1 MVYNDLLKG
10 CPICCSSIIIKSSIL
25 KKNQFSKLKTKEDY
39 ELWLRLSKKK
49 FKFGGVNSYLT
60 FYKLRKNSLSSKHIN
75 KLINAF
81 KIYNN
86 FNNYGIIFSLFF
98 TIRLY
103 FNAFTKKFL

>member
-1 MVYNDLLKG
+1 M
-10 CPICCSSIIIKSSIL
+10 

-39 ELWLRLSKKK
+39 ELWLRLSKKN
-49 FKFGGVNSYLT
+49 FKFGGVNKYLT
-60 FYKLRKNSLSSKHIN
+60 FYHIRKNSLSSYHFN

-86 FNNYGIIFSLFF
+86 YNSYGIILSILF

-103 FNAFTKKFL
+103 YNAFIKKFL